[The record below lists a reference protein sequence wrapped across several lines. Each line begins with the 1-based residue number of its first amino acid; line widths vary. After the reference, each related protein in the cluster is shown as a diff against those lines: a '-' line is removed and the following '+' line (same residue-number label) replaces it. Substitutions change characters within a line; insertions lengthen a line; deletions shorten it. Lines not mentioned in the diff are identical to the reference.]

1 MCVTSLSLQAPGTGL
16 WGPEPF
22 HGAVLT
28 EVRAQGGKRHL
39 LGRQLDYLWD

>member
-1 MCVTSLSLQAPGTGL
+1 MCVTSLSTSGS
-16 WGPEPF
+16 WNWIVGPEPF
-22 HGAVLT
+22 HGAVLI